1 MRHYE
6 LVVILSPL
14 LNQDQTADTW
24 DRIKGLITT
33 RNGEITHEE
42 KWGIRRL
49 AYPIHKGP
57 HHFMEGSY
65 HLTQFSTERPFNGEL
80 DSLLRLDDQVLRSL
94 LVVSGPPKP
103 APALPEVPVETAAE
117 PVVEEA
123 AAPPEDV
130 VETAAEP
137 VVAEAAAPPKTRRK
151 RTPAPAVE
159 EAAAPPEDVVE
170 TAAEPVVEEAAA
182 PPKTRRKRAPA
193 PAAEEAT
200 VPPEDMVETAAEPVV
215 EEAAA
220 PPKTRRKRA
229 AAPPED
235 PVGDETKPGK
245 PKA

>member
-65 HLTQFSTERPFNGEL
+65 HLTRFSTERPFNGEL

-117 PVVEEA
+117 PLVEQTAAPPKTRRKRTPAPATEEA
-123 AAPPEDV
+123 TAPPEDM
-130 VETAAEP
+130 VETTAEP
-137 VVAEAAAPPKTRRK
+137 LVEEAAAPPKTRRK
-151 RTPAPAVE
+151 RTPAPAAE
-159 EAAAPPEDVVE
+159 EATAPPEDMVE
-170 TAAEPVVEEAAA
+170 TAAEPLVEEAAA
-182 PPKTRRKRAPA
+182 PPKTRRKR
-193 PAAEEAT
+193 
-200 VPPEDMVETAAEPVV
+200 PP
-215 EEAAA
+215 
-220 PPKTRRKRA
+220 
-229 AAPPED
+229 APPED

>member
-24 DRIKGLITT
+24 GRIKGLITT

-42 KWGIRRL
+42 RWGIRRL
-49 AYPIHKGP
+49 AYPIHKGS

-65 HLTQFSTERPFNGEL
+65 HLTRFSTERPFNGEL

-123 AAPPEDV
+123 AAPPEDM
-130 VETAAEP
+130 VETPAEP
-137 VVAEAAAPPKTRRK
+137 VVAEAAAPPEDMVETAVEPVVEEAAAPPKTRRK
-151 RTPAPAVE
+151 RTPAPAAE
-159 EAAAPPEDVVE
+159 EATAPPEDMG
-170 TAAEPVVEEAAA
+170 
-182 PPKTRRKRAPA
+182 RN
-193 PAAEEAT
+193 
-200 VPPEDMVETAAEPVV
+200 
-215 EEAAA
+215 
-220 PPKTRRKRA
+220 
-229 AAPPED
+229 
-235 PVGDETKPGK
+235 GS
-245 PKA
+245 